1 MHVWLHNI
9 IGKKPIIFFLFWH
22 LIRYI
27 PNIVLQSPAAAAWP
41 PTRRRRQYA
50 RALALCQ
57 SYTCLIFFVKSRR
70 EKFREPG
77 LFWRAFLEQD
87 WYTCLIYSSNHG
99 GKSSVRAVSRQNR
112 LISENM
118 SGHESYV
125 FWRDSSKSTLSLVM
139 WICSPFGERPIL
151 LSLLLSLFSW

>member
-9 IGKKPIIFFLFWH
+9 IGKTYHLCCCFLFWH

-27 PNIVLQSPAAAAWP
+27 PIVRQSLLP
-41 PTRRRRQYA
+41 PPPIHA

-57 SYTCLIFFVKSRR
+57 SYMYLSYFFFVKPRG

-77 LFWRAFLEQD
+77 LFWRTFLEQD
-87 WYTCLIYSSNHG
+87 WYTCLVYSSNHG

-112 LISENM
+112 LISENK
-118 SGHESYV
+118 SGHKSYV

-151 LSLLLSLFSW
+151 LSLLLSLFSS